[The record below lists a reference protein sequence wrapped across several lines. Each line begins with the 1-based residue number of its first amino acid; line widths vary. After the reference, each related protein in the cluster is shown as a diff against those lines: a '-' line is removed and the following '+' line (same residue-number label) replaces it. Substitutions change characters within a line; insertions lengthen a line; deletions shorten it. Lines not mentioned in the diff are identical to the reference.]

1 MGIKNCN
8 IAFFVLTH
16 ELYAD
21 TSGAA
26 RKVDGC
32 FKERLREL
40 GGLDTVCDLAA
51 GCLCNLQDALEGEET
66 EQSKRNRDFKALEK
80 CEKNGG
86 VGMLLRC
93 LRVIENVTFLS
104 ELNQRHLLELRL
116 PRRKRDA
123 PLSFIGLVT
132 STIKM
137 LSGRD
142 ELHLVNKH

>member
-32 FKERLREL
+32 FKERLCEL

-51 GCLCNLQDALEGEET
+51 SCLCNLQDALEGEET
-66 EQSKRNRDFKALEK
+66 DKRNRDFKALEK

-104 ELNQRHLLELRL
+104 ELNQV
-116 PRRKRDA
+116 
-123 PLSFIGLVT
+123 SFLW
-132 STIKM
+132 M
-137 LSGRD
+137 
-142 ELHLVNKH
+142 

>member
-40 GGLDTVCDLAA
+40 GGLDTVCDLAV
-51 GCLCNLQDALEGEET
+51 GCLCNLQVRGCLFAGSIWFS
-66 EQSKRNRDFKALEK
+66 QIFFRACSAFK
-80 CEKNGG
+80 C
-86 VGMLLRC
+86 
-93 LRVIENVTFLS
+93 S
-104 ELNQRHLLELRL
+104 
-116 PRRKRDA
+116 
-123 PLSFIGLVT
+123 
-132 STIKM
+132 
-137 LSGRD
+137 
-142 ELHLVNKH
+142 

>member
-32 FKERLREL
+32 FKERLCEL

-51 GCLCNLQDALEGEET
+51 SCLCNLQVCGCLFASCIWFSQIFFRGMFCFDYSGESAVERELNMMFCYEET
-66 EQSKRNRDFKALEK
+66 RRGYCEEFAISYFLYSCPEPLDLSWHVNLIMKRWTI
-80 CEKNGG
+80 
-86 VGMLLRC
+86 VLLW
-93 LRVIENVTFLS
+93 V
-104 ELNQRHLLELRL
+104 
-116 PRRKRDA
+116 A
-123 PLSFIGLVT
+123 
-132 STIKM
+132 
-137 LSGRD
+137 
-142 ELHLVNKH
+142 